1 MDGRLKIVF
10 AGRARDVLAQV
21 RILCLLEG
29 DKPLVEFLRE
39 MEGGVVH

>member
-1 MDGRLKIVF
+1 MLVF
-10 AGRARDVLAQV
+10 IGPPRDVIAHI
-21 RILCLLEG
+21 RALCRLEG

>member
-1 MDGRLKIVF
+1 MLVF
-10 AGRARDVLAQV
+10 IGPARDVLAQI